1 MAAMRGETTM
11 HGRRQFAKLG
21 ILAAPAFSIVSN
33 VSAAGDE
40 LKLALDDASQVTAHN
55 VMVRAVDYRGGRALE
70 VRRVALGKP
79 DIDTFAFVPDVD
91 FHDGN
96 IEVDVSGGVSPDAP
110 PGARGFI
117 GIVFRVETTG
127 NAFACEGLYLRPTNG
142 RADDQVRRNH
152 STQYFSFPGYD
163 FDRLRRESPGQY
175 ESYVDLVPDAW
186 TAMLV
191 EVRGASAKLYVAGAS
206 QPCLVVSDL
215 KRGPDAQ
222 GSVGLYVDNGTI
234 GHFRN
239 LRIRRI

>member
-1 MAAMRGETTM
+1 ML
-11 HGRRQFAKLG
+11 GRRQFAKLG
-21 ILAAPAFSIVSN
+21 VLAAPAFSIISN
-33 VSAAGDE
+33 AYAADDE

-55 VMVRAVDYRGGRALE
+55 VTVRAVNYRGGRALE

-91 FHDGN
+91 FHNGT
-96 IEVDVSGGVSPDAP
+96 IEVDVSGGVLPDAP

-117 GIVFRVETTG
+117 GIVFRVETIG

-175 ESYVDLVPDAW
+175 EFIRRSRARRVDNHAC
-186 TAMLV
+186 
-191 EVRGASAKLYVAGAS
+191 RGAGGGREASCCRGFSALPRCERSQTWAGRAR
-206 QPCLVVSDL
+206 Q
-215 KRGPDAQ
+215 RGP
-222 GSVGLYVDNGTI
+222 LC
-234 GHFRN
+234 
-239 LRIRRI
+239 

>member
-1 MAAMRGETTM
+1 V
-11 HGRRQFAKLG
+11 
-21 ILAAPAFSIVSN
+21 APAFSIVSN
-33 VSAAGDE
+33 ASAVDDE
-40 LKLALDDASQVTAHN
+40 LELALDDASQVTAHN
-55 VMVRAVDYRGGRALE
+55 VTVRAVDYRDGRALE
-70 VRRVALGKP
+70 VRGVALGEAP

-91 FHDGN
+91 FHDGT
-96 IEVDVSGGVSPDAP
+96 IEVDVSGGVLPNAP

-117 GIVFRVETTG
+117 GIVFRVETAG
-127 NAFACEGLYLRPTNG
+127 NAFACEGLYLRPTTG

-163 FDRLRRESPGQY
+163 FDRLRRESPGTY
-175 ESYVDLVPDAW
+175 ESYVDLVPDQW

-191 EVRGASAKLYVAGAS
+191 EVQEAGAKLYVAGAS

-215 KRGPDAQ
+215 TRGPYAH
-222 GSVGLYVDNGTI
+222 GSVGLYVDNGTN